1 MILRELN
8 EGDLPALLVIHN
20 HAILTTTAIWDESPD
35 DLAGRRLWLQTRRQA
50 GYPVLG
56 CEQAGV
62 LLGFGTFGDFRPRS
76 GYRYTVEH
84 SVYISPEYQRRGAA
98 RLLLEALIAR
108 ARALGKHAMIGG
120 IEAGNA
126 PSLALHAAM
135 GFEVCGRL
143 PQVGAKFGRWLDLVY
158 MQRLLDQSPI
168 PPSA

>member
-1 MILRELN
+1 
-8 EGDLPALLVIHN
+8 
-20 HAILTTTAIWDESPD
+20 
-35 DLAGRRLWLQTRRQA
+35 
-50 GYPVLG
+50 VLG

-76 GYRYTVEH
+76 GYRFTVEH

-143 PQVGAKFGRWLDLVY
+143 PQIGAKFGRWLES
-158 MQRLLDQSPI
+158 RLHAAPAGSVADS
-168 PPSA
+168 PSA